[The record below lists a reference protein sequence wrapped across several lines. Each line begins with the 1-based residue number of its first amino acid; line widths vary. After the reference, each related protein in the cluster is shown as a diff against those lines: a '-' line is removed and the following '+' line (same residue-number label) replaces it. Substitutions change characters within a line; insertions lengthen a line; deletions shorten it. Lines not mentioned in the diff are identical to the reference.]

1 MIVVNIKNNIIRDLI
16 KIALHKKNVNIVV
29 VSKNTNVNKRILI
42 VINVVKKE
50 NSAVVVNLFMNPL

>member
-1 MIVVNIKNNIIRDLI
+1 MIAVNIKNNIIRDLI